1 MKGVN
6 EWLKKLERMEKEFPE
21 YADRAL
27 TDEANL
33 LLGEVKKL
41 TPIGK
46 YTNPV
51 RFTTRAGKEV
61 SFKVKAIPPGGQL
74 RAAWI
79 KQKVDKFKHVIFNN
93 THYAAHV
100 EYGHRII
107 QGGKMKGT
115 VKGRYMLY
123 RAMKASD
130 KRFPKA
136 LNTIIRKLFG

>member
-33 LLGEVKKL
+33 VLADVKEMTPWDKGLLRGAWKKETTGVLERTIFNL
-41 TPIGK
+41 TP
-46 YTNPV
+46 
-51 RFTTRAGKEV
+51 
-61 SFKVKAIPPGGQL
+61 
-74 RAAWI
+74 
-79 KQKVDKFKHVIFNN
+79 
-93 THYAAHV
+93 YASHV
-100 EYGHRII
+100 EFGHRVVNRN
-107 QGGKMKGT
+107 GKAVRTTIFDGKTNSKLNTVKT